1 MENIIYLCAL
11 PFLDNSYTTV
21 IDFSSL
27 SSQNSYFDSKVKKM
41 VSGNFITDSERDQIS
56 VALPYQA
63 IKNYDYLFLID
74 QSTKK
79 RYYYFIMNKSY
90 KTSNVSILD
99 IELDVFST
107 YLFDHELLPSFID
120 RAHVPRWNG
129 SIPTEEIVDEG
140 LPNYDYVIKN
150 KERIATMEPS
160 WIITSTAPLG
170 KLKES
175 GTGGGGEIPPSATAP
190 DDILENS
197 AGSWRIP
204 ASGTIT
210 ATYPNYPESFGGG
223 PHHGIDIANVV
234 GTPIFAAKAGTVVA
248 AISVEQ
254 DGFGKYVKI
263 DHGGGVYSYYAHC
276 SEILCAV
283 GQQVAARDLIA
294 KMGSTGIS
302 TGPHVHFEI
311 RVNGYPIDPDPNN
324 VLPVGTVIK

>member
-1 MENIIYLCAL
+1 MENNVFLCCL
-11 PFLDNSYTTV
+11 PFLDQSYTNV
-21 IDFSSL
+21 IDFSSIQ
-27 SSQNSYFDSKVKKM
+27 SQNSFFDSKVKKV
-41 VSGNFITDSERDQIS
+41 VSGNFVTDSEREQIS

-63 IKNYDYLFLID
+63 IKNFDYLFLID

-79 RYYYFIMNKSY
+79 RYYYFIMNKTY
-90 KTSNVSILD
+90 KTSSVSVLD
-99 IELDVFST
+99 VELDVFST

-129 SIPTEEIVDEG
+129 SIPTNEVVDEG

-175 GTGGGGEIPPSATAP
+175 SGTGGGSVNSLTF
-190 DDILENS
+190 DNS
-197 AGSWRIP
+197 AGTWRTP
-204 ASGTIT
+204 TVGTVT
-210 ATYPNYPESFGGG
+210 ATYPTYPESFGGG
-223 PHHGIDIANVV
+223 PHHGIDIANEV

-294 KMGSTGIS
+294 KMGSTGTS
-302 TGPHVHFEI
+302 TGPHVHLEI
-311 RVNGYPIDPDPNN
+311 RSNGYAIDPDPNN